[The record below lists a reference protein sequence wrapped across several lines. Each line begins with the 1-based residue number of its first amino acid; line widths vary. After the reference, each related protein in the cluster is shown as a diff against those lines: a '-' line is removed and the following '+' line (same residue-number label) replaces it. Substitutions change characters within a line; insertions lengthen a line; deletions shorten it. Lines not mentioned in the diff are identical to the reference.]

1 MEDKVRLGDRQIN
14 LKLTILLLLP
24 AALMLLAAC
33 GDSQRLPDID
43 ATVEVKVEV
52 AKASLGRNGG
62 VGIS

>member
-1 MEDKVRLGDRQIN
+1 MN
-14 LKLTILLLLP
+14 LKLTISFLPPAVFMLLLV
-24 AALMLLAAC
+24 AC

-52 AKASLGRNGG
+52 AKASLERNGG

>member
-1 MEDKVRLGDRQIN
+1 MDIN

-52 AKASLGRNGG
+52 AKVSLGRNGG

>member
-1 MEDKVRLGDRQIN
+1 MK
-14 LKLTILLLLP
+14 LKSMPLLLLP
-24 AALMLLAAC
+24 AALMLLLAAC